1 MYARKSMLLMRH
13 TRNDILKMVLY
24 SVLYCI
30 YLGVNGIKHELTGKH
45 TERSQLDCTDI
56 IKYKSRNA

>member
-1 MYARKSMLLMRH
+1 
-13 TRNDILKMVLY
+13 
-24 SVLYCI
+24 
-30 YLGVNGIKHELTGKH
+30 LGVNGIKHELTGKH